1 MSWKLEIGHAFH
13 GAGSPGATGLA
24 AHGDHPAL
32 ISRNTTITYTELAA
46 RADAIADEL
55 QRLGAGE
62 GTTVALISS
71 GRAHDEPVG
80 LAGILGGSAVAVPL
94 DATAPPARLAG
105 IAQARHCRAIV
116 MDAGA
121 QGTADAMD
129 ELGAGLARVVL
140 EPDGRIASTSLAGRE
155 PEWLKQRE
163 KAIQPGAAGQPGG
176 SSFAPGEAGGL
187 DSSAGMACILHT
199 SGSTGTP
206 KPVPITWA
214 GLDAFTGWMID
225 LVRLS
230 SVDRVLRIA
239 ELIFDL
245 SWFDHLATWRAGAAL
260 LTMSRRELAAG
271 RAFNEALAAL
281 QPSIIYGVPSL
292 FMKLVA
298 ALPAKGDAADAPTIA
313 ADPRVV
319 FFAGEVF
326 PLRELANFAARVPG
340 AELFNLYGPTETN
353 VCTYHRV
360 DRAAL
365 DGTRETPIGL
375 ACPYASCNLVGEEN
389 GAIIEGPGTG
399 ELVVEGPTTVGGG
412 PYATRDRVARGEDG
426 LFYFRGRID
435 RMVKVRG
442 YRVEPGE
449 VEAAL
454 ASHPAV
460 RHAAI
465 VVHDDPRLGKTLRAF
480 VALRQTPAGDE
491 RSGGGEVGAPAGA
504 ATGAGANAPPAG
516 TATGAGANAPPA
528 EAAVGER
535 DFRMFLADR
544 LPPYMVPDRIFTLD
558 ELPLTPT
565 GKVDYQALA
574 RQSAGKQ
581 GA

>member
-1 MSWKLEIGHAFH
+1 MSWRLEVGHAFR

-24 AHGDHPAL
+24 AHGDRPAL
-32 ISRNTTITYTELAA
+32 ISRSVTVTYAELAT
-46 RADAIADEL
+46 RADTIAGEL
-55 QRLGAGE
+55 RRLGAGE
-62 GTTVALISS
+62 GTAVALISS

-80 LAGILGGSAVAVPL
+80 LAGILGGSSVAVPL

-105 IAQARHCRAIV
+105 IVQARHCRAIV

-140 EPDGRIASTSLAGRE
+140 DPDGRVVSTSLAGRE
-155 PEWLKQRE
+155 PEWVKQRE
-163 KAIQPGAAGQPGG
+163 SAISSGAAGQPGDPG
-176 SSFAPGEAGGL
+176 FVSGEALDL
-187 DSSAGMACILHT
+187 DSSTELACILHT
-199 SGSTGTP
+199 SGSTGAP

-230 SVDRVLRIA
+230 SVDRVLRVA

-260 LTMSRRELAAG
+260 LTMSRRELTVG

-298 ALPAKGDAADAPTIA
+298 ALPPKGDAAGVPPIA
-313 ADPRVV
+313 GDPRVV

-326 PLRELANFAARVPG
+326 PPRELADFAARAPG

-365 DGTRETPIGL
+365 DGARETPIGL
-375 ACPYASCNLVGEEN
+375 ACPYASCKLVGEEN
-389 GAIIEGPGTG
+389 GAIIDGPGTG

-412 PYATRDRVARGEDG
+412 PYATRDRVERGEDG

-454 ASHPAV
+454 SSHPAV

-465 VVHDDPRLGKTLRAF
+465 VVHEDPRLGKTLRAF
-480 VALRQTPAGDE
+480 VALRQDPVA
-491 RSGGGEVGAPAGA
+491 
-504 ATGAGANAPPAG
+504 
-516 TATGAGANAPPA
+516 
-528 EAAVGER
+528 GER
-535 DFRMFLADR
+535 DLRMFLAER
-544 LPPYMVPDRIFTLD
+544 LPPYMVPDRVFTLD

-565 GKVDYQALA
+565 GKVDYRALA
-574 RQSAGKQ
+574 GQSTGKP